1 MSASDELNINPV
13 AILRSAICGQLA
25 SVLPGQLVI
34 CRGHPV
40 MIDLTVFEI
49 RFVCPDC
56 KRKFIAPVHLLDK
69 DLHRAY
75 ADLRPLCRTVE
86 EAITKFHP

>member
-1 MSASDELNINPV
+1 MSASDEMNINPV

-25 SVLPGQLVI
+25 CVLPGQLVI

-49 RFVCPDC
+49 RYVCSDC
-56 KRKFIAPVHLLDK
+56 NRKFIAPVHLLDK
-69 DLHRAY
+69 DLPKAY

-86 EAITKFHP
+86 KAIERYHP